1 MKNLVR
7 GFLLGVLV
15 TASCLLLAPWG
26 SGVKGNVYWH
36 SNSGTLAASH
46 SQGCEAAESPI
57 QTEVHVYNP
66 ATNSLIASV
75 KSAEDGRF
83 QLNLPPGQ
91 YQLKT
96 DMVCGGSMSAYVLVT
111 VHPLLFTEVTLD
123 VYGIAGSAQGGG

>member
-15 TASCLLLAPWG
+15 TTTFLLLAPWG

-36 SNSGTLAASH
+36 SNSGALATGH

-75 KSAEDGRF
+75 RSAVDGHF

-91 YQLKT
+91 YQLKP
-96 DMVCGGSMSAYVLVT
+96 DMVCSGSTSPYVLVT
-111 VHPLLFTEVTLD
+111 VHPLLFTQVTLD
-123 VYGIAGSAQGGG
+123 LYGIAGSAQGSR